1 MLPPCQVP
9 NSGGTAATLQIES
22 TVSLQRI
29 RPLMHGIGFQKCVE
43 DSMRTLNTALNP
55 KPKKNLKPQ
64 TPKKN

>member
-1 MLPPCQVP
+1 MLPPCEVP

-43 DSMRTLNTALNP
+43 DSMRTLNTEP
-55 KPKKNLKPQ
+55 
-64 TPKKN
+64 